1 MAHEAISQDRPTRLS
16 SALSFLHRDFEA
28 RMYCWEIAEQFKKL
42 FLVGIMVRVQNDT
55 IAQLG
60 VAMIFTM
67 VFMLICV
74 IASPYRKQENDY
86 FAVTSHLKPLTPNPT
101 HPAPDPTRPD
111 SHQLYSNCTPTDL
124 YLCTNC
130 TLCAQVKTVAE
141 TLEAGELYDR
151 LYLDEFLIGGLLFA
165 CVVGAAC
172 LAVPLSFQ
180 AMFDAARVPT
190 FKLISTGNRPELELA
205 EGHKWHLFLSHTWG
219 TGQDQCATIKR
230 HLCLLLTGV
239 HVFLDVDDLEDYDA
253 LEEYVEQSA
262 LIMIFVS
269 KGYFKSKNN
278 LREARPIA

>member
-1 MAHEAISQDRPTRLS
+1 M
-16 SALSFLHRDFEA
+16 
-28 RMYCWEIAEQFKKL
+28 
-42 FLVGIMVRVQNDT
+42 
-55 IAQLG
+55 
-60 VAMIFTM
+60 
-67 VFMLICV
+67 
-74 IASPYRKQENDY
+74 
-86 FAVTSHLKPLTPNPT
+86 TPNPT

-239 HVFLDVDDLEDYDA
+239 HVFLDVDDLEVT
-253 LEEYVEQSA
+253 LS
-262 LIMIFVS
+262 LILTLS
-269 KGYFKSKNN
+269 LS
-278 LREARPIA
+278 LSLTLTLTLP